1 MDFILLKDAKSKSSF
16 VFFPKGYLVT
26 PLPHRMRLVLSPES
40 EAIFLSHFQLAVV
53 SPVNVLMSG
62 RFTVWPMS
70 TEEPAYRI
78 ILTEYLQSGHLHLC
92 PCLCV
97 TSREAQE
104 PVSAKPQGKEPTSSY
119 VVGCSGVACTVLSHQ
134 GPVLH
139 SDLSCLQSH
148 GNFRMVLDP
157 GPALTHHSS
166 LPASP
171 CMERPWVSRDSFPP
185 TFIICEA
192 WAVGSMEESPR
203 TLPAHGNHGT
213 VVTREPPGAWA

>member
-1 MDFILLKDAKSKSSF
+1 
-16 VFFPKGYLVT
+16 
-26 PLPHRMRLVLSPES
+26 MRLVPSPKS

-70 TEEPAYRI
+70 TEEPAHRI
-78 ILTEYLQSGHLHLC
+78 SLTGYLQSGQLHL
-92 PCLCV
+92 PACLCV
-97 TSREAQE
+97 TSREAQG
-104 PVSAKPQGKEPTSSY
+104 PVSAKPQGKGTTLSY
-119 VVGCSGVACTVLSHQ
+119 VVGCSAMACTVLSHQ
-134 GPVLH
+134 GSVLH

-171 CMERPWVSRDSFPP
+171 CR
-185 TFIICEA
+185 EA
-192 WAVGSMEESPR
+192 LGCQ
-203 TLPAHGNHGT
+203 GT
-213 VVTREPPGAWA
+213 VFPLHSSFVRPGLWDPWRSLPELCQHMDIMAWLVPGQL

>member
-1 MDFILLKDAKSKSSF
+1 M
-16 VFFPKGYLVT
+16 
-26 PLPHRMRLVLSPES
+26 
-40 EAIFLSHFQLAVV
+40 V
-53 SPVNVLMSG
+53 SPVNVLMSE

-70 TEEPAYRI
+70 TEEPAHRI
-78 ILTEYLQSGHLHLC
+78 SLTGYLQSGHLHL
-92 PCLCV
+92 PPYLCV
-97 TSREAQE
+97 TSREAQG
-104 PVSAKPQGKEPTSSY
+104 PVSAKPQGKGITLSY
-119 VVGCSGVACTVLSHQ
+119 VVGCSGTACTVLSHQ
-134 GPVLH
+134 GSVLH

-171 CMERPWVSRDSFPP
+171 CTERPLVSRDSFSP

-203 TLPAHGNHGT
+203 ALPAHGYHSVVGT
-213 VVTREPPGAWA
+213 RAALSC

>member
-1 MDFILLKDAKSKSSF
+1 MDFILLRDAKSKSSF

-78 ILTEYLQSGHLHLC
+78 ILTEYLQSGHLHLP

-97 TSREAQE
+97 TSREAQGPECILNNLQTCPAFYTVDGTTATWWSHILPVGEAPSAEE
-104 PVSAKPQGKEPTSSY
+104 PNPPQ
-119 VVGCSGVACTVLSHQ
+119 L
-134 GPVLH
+134 PVLE
-139 SDLSCLQSH
+139 
-148 GNFRMVLDP
+148 P
-157 GPALTHHSS
+157 S
-166 LPASP
+166 LPRSGP
-171 CMERPWVSRDSFPP
+171 SH
-185 TFIICEA
+185 
-192 WAVGSMEESPR
+192 
-203 TLPAHGNHGT
+203 L
-213 VVTREPPGAWA
+213 